1 MQIYDSYLL
10 KALDVKLPYS
20 EEQPRVEWLLWRVS
34 SQDDG
39 ETEHWNTSKVEE
51 EDSCSKKKHHTQL
64 TFNKSATTKNHKSLS
79 SPLLFGR
86 MEATCCQDEEPVFL
100 RCGHQICVWVSKS
113 HRCAGAGATPWWL
126 RFPPLRRGSLQ
137 KNDTFFHWLLLKLAP
152 AQSGMKEWKNSA
164 CYRSNC
170 AHYHKSVSQQWFL
183 SSWRDN
189 LVLQEDLVKA
199 IEQRTHPTSPAISA
213 QKTEPHLDYKCMNI

>member
-79 SPLLFGR
+79 SPLLLGR

-137 KNDTFFHWLLLKLAP
+137 KRMTPFFIDYYWNWLLLSQEWRNERIALAI
-152 AQSGMKEWKNSA
+152 AAIVLTITNRCHSNDFWALDATILCCKRILSKQS
-164 CYRSNC
+164 SNERIPQ
-170 AHYHKSVSQQWFL
+170 VPLSQRRKP
-183 SSWRDN
+183 SH
-189 LVLQEDLVKA
+189 
-199 IEQRTHPTSPAISA
+199 T
-213 QKTEPHLDYKCMNI
+213 